1 MTTITID
8 ATAPT
13 YVIALGMAGTGK
25 STLIS
30 ALASLA
36 VPNDNKSSPTV
47 AAFSPLF
54 VNLDPAVAS
63 LLYPVALDIRKT
75 VNYAQLISEGKLGP
89 NGAILT
95 ALNLFAAKADLFLT
109 QLAETVA
116 ARAAEGRPVSH
127 VIIDTPGQ
135 IEAFAWSASGTIL
148 SQLLSLAGPTC
159 LLYLLDTPRCSS
171 SPATF
176 ASAALYGVSIRL
188 RLRLPLVLVL
198 TKGDL
203 EDSSTI
209 MSYLVDPEELGNAV
223 REHAVESSSY
233 MGSLTTSL
241 GLVLEKFLQLI
252 DTVPDVSAA
261 TGENLEALL
270 EAIGRQ
276 RAVYFAETLP
286 RLQAQAA
293 ANAASRAASAAD
305 NQAAFDAD
313 QF

>member
-1 MTTITID
+1 MSEINVD
-8 ATAPT
+8 PNAPT

-36 VPNDNKSSPTV
+36 VPGKTSASETV
-47 AAFSPLF
+47 ASFSPMF

-63 LLYPVALDIRKT
+63 LLYPVALDIRKA
-75 VNYAQLISEGKLGP
+75 VNYNQLISEGKLGP

-109 QLAETVA
+109 QLQETIA

-135 IEAFAWSASGTIL
+135 IEAFAWSASGSIL
-148 SQLLSLAGPTC
+148 SQLLSLSGPTC

-209 MSYLVDPEELGNAV
+209 MTYLVDPEELGAAV
-223 REHAVESSSY
+223 REHAVESTSY

-261 TGENLEALL
+261 TGANLEELL
-270 EAIGRQ
+270 RAIERQ
-276 RAVYFAETLP
+276 RAVYFSDTLP
-286 RLQAQAA
+286 RLQAQASANLA
-293 ANAASRAASAAD
+293 ARAATTAD
-305 NQAAFDAD
+305 TQAAFDAD